1 MRDTFEKISA
11 REYTELTA
19 RFAPLTAAV
28 RDLVEVSLRTGVDA
42 GTVAEATTAIEAVTD
57 MLRCE
62 QADRPV
68 RFQRHEV
75 TGRPV
80 VWSNPV
86 IGLRNP
92 LAPPLTVH
100 HDSEGRCWSEFTL
113 GSVYEGPPGL
123 VHGGI
128 SAMILDQLLGEVAT
142 NELTTPKFTGTITVR
157 YLRGTPLG
165 PLRAEAVIDRNEN
178 HKTYARGFISDAQGP
193 TVEAEGVFIMPM
205 WAREQEQK

>member
-1 MRDTFEKISA
+1 MQNAFEQIGA
-11 REYTELTA
+11 REYTELCD
-19 RFAPLTAAV
+19 RYMPLTAAV
-28 RDLVEVSLRTGVDA
+28 RDLVDISLRTDVDA
-42 GTVAEATTAIEAVTD
+42 GTIADATAAIAAVTE
-57 MLRCE
+57 MLRSR

-86 IGLRNP
+86 VGLRNP

-100 HDSEGRCWSEFTL
+100 HDSTGRCWSEFTL
-113 GSVYEGPPGL
+113 GGVYEGPPGL

-142 NELTTPKFTGTITVR
+142 NQLTTPKFTGTITIR

-165 PLRAEAVIDRNEN
+165 PLRAEAVIDRTEN
-178 HKTYARGFISDAQGP
+178 HKTYARGFISDADGP
-193 TVEAEGVFIMPM
+193 TAEAEGVFIMPM
-205 WAREQEQK
+205 WAREQEPK

>member
-68 RFQRHEV
+68 RFQRHEI

-142 NELTTPKFTGTITVR
+142 DELTTPKFTGTITVR

-205 WAREQEQK
+205 WAREQEPK

>member
-1 MRDTFEKISA
+1 VRNTFDKISA
-11 REYTELTA
+11 GEYAELYDRYT
-19 RFAPLTAAV
+19 PLTAAV
-28 RDLVEVSLRTGVDA
+28 RDLVDVSLRTGVDA
-42 GTVAEATTAIEAVTD
+42 GTIADATTAIEAVTD

-68 RFQRHEV
+68 RFQRHEI

-100 HDSEGRCWSEFTL
+100 HDSDGRCWSEFTL

-142 NELTTPKFTGTITVR
+142 DELTTPKFTGTITVR

-165 PLRAEAVIDRNEN
+165 PLRAEAVIDRSEN

-205 WAREQEQK
+205 WAREQEPK

>member
-1 MRDTFEKISA
+1 MQNAFEQIGA
-11 REYTELTA
+11 REYTELCD
-19 RFAPLTAAV
+19 RYMPLAAAV
-28 RDLVEVSLRTGVDA
+28 RDLVDVSLRTDVDA
-42 GTVAEATTAIEAVTD
+42 STIADATTAIAAVTE
-57 MLRCE
+57 MLRAQ
-62 QADRPV
+62 QADRPP

-92 LAPPLTVH
+92 LAPPLAVH
-100 HDSEGRCWSEFTL
+100 HDSDGRCWSEFTL
-113 GSVYEGPPGL
+113 GGVYEGPPGL

-142 NELTTPKFTGTITVR
+142 DQLLTPKFTGTITVR

-165 PLRAEAVIDRNEN
+165 PLRAEAFVERTEN
-178 HKTYARGFISDAQGP
+178 HKTYARGFISDAEGP
-193 TVEAEGVFIMPM
+193 TAEAEGVFIMPM
-205 WAREQEQK
+205 WAREQEPK

>member
-1 MRDTFEKISA
+1 MQNTFEQIGA
-11 REYTELTA
+11 REYTELCD
-19 RFAPLTAAV
+19 RYAPLTAAV
-28 RDLVEVSLRTGVDA
+28 RDLVDISMRTDVDSDTIA
-42 GTVAEATTAIEAVTD
+42 DATVAIEAVTE
-57 MLRCE
+57 MLRAQ
-62 QADRPV
+62 QAARPP
-68 RFQRHEV
+68 RFQRHEI

-100 HDSEGRCWSEFTL
+100 HDSDGCCWSEFTL

-142 NELTTPKFTGTITVR
+142 DQLTTPKFTGTIIVR

-165 PLRAEAVIDRNEN
+165 PLRAEAVIERTEN

-193 TVEAEGVFIMPM
+193 TAEAEGVFIMPM
-205 WAREQEQK
+205 WAREQEPK

>member
-1 MRDTFEKISA
+1 MRNTFDKISA
-11 REYTELTA
+11 GEYAELYDRYT
-19 RFAPLTAAV
+19 PLTAAV
-28 RDLVEVSLRTGVDA
+28 RDLVDVSLRTGVDA
-42 GTVAEATTAIEAVTD
+42 GTIADATTAIEAVTD

-68 RFQRHEV
+68 RFQRHEI

-142 NELTTPKFTGTITVR
+142 DELTTPKFTGTITVR

-165 PLRAEAVIDRNEN
+165 PLRAEAVIDRSEN

-205 WAREQEQK
+205 WAREQEPK

>member
-1 MRDTFEKISA
+1 MRNTFDKISA
-11 REYTELTA
+11 GEYAELYDRYT
-19 RFAPLTAAV
+19 PLTAAV
-28 RDLVEVSLRTGVDA
+28 RDLVDVSLRTGVDA
-42 GTVAEATTAIEAVTD
+42 GTIADATTAIEAVTD

-68 RFQRHEV
+68 RFQRHEI

-100 HDSEGRCWSEFTL
+100 HDSDGRCWSEFTL

-142 NELTTPKFTGTITVR
+142 DELTTPKFTGTITVR

-165 PLRAEAVIDRNEN
+165 PLRAEAVIDRSEN

-205 WAREQEQK
+205 WAREQEPK

>member
-1 MRDTFEKISA
+1 MQNTFEQIGA
-11 REYTELTA
+11 REYTELCD
-19 RFAPLTAAV
+19 RYAPLTAAV
-28 RDLVEVSLRTGVDA
+28 RDLVDISMRTDVDSDTIA
-42 GTVAEATTAIEAVTD
+42 DATVAIEAVTE
-57 MLRCE
+57 MLRAQ
-62 QADRPV
+62 QAARPP
-68 RFQRHEV
+68 RFQRHEI

-100 HDSEGRCWSEFTL
+100 HDSDGRCWSEFTL
-113 GSVYEGPPGL
+113 GSAYEGPPGL

-142 NELTTPKFTGTITVR
+142 DQLTTPKFTGTITVR

-165 PLRAEAVIDRNEN
+165 PLRAEAVIERTEN

-193 TVEAEGVFIMPM
+193 TAEAEGVFIMPM
-205 WAREQEQK
+205 WAREQEPK

>member
-1 MRDTFEKISA
+1 VRNTFDKISA
-11 REYTELTA
+11 GEYAELYDRYT
-19 RFAPLTAAV
+19 PLTAAV
-28 RDLVEVSLRTGVDA
+28 RDLVDVSLRTGVDA
-42 GTVAEATTAIEAVTD
+42 GTIADATTAIEAVTD

-68 RFQRHEV
+68 RFQRHEI

-142 NELTTPKFTGTITVR
+142 DELTTPKFTGTITVR

-165 PLRAEAVIDRNEN
+165 PLRAEAVIDRSEN

-205 WAREQEQK
+205 WAREQEPK

>member
-1 MRDTFEKISA
+1 MQNTFEQIGA
-11 REYTELTA
+11 LEYTELCD
-19 RFAPLTAAV
+19 RYAPLTAAV
-28 RDLVEVSLRTGVDA
+28 RDLVDISMRTGVDSDTIA
-42 GTVAEATTAIEAVTD
+42 DATVAIEAVTE
-57 MLRCE
+57 MLSAQ

-68 RFQRHEV
+68 RFQRHDG

-86 IGLRNP
+86 VGLRNP

-100 HDSEGRCWSEFTL
+100 HDADGRCWSEFTL

-142 NELTTPKFTGTITVR
+142 DQLTTPKFTGTITVR

-165 PLRAEAVIDRNEN
+165 PLRAEAVIERTEN

-193 TVEAEGVFIMPM
+193 TAEAEGVFIMPM
-205 WAREQEQK
+205 WAREQEPK

>member
-68 RFQRHEV
+68 RFQRHEI

-100 HDSEGRCWSEFTL
+100 HDSAGHCWSEFTL

-142 NELTTPKFTGTITVR
+142 NALTTPKFTGTITVR

>member
-11 REYTELTA
+11 REYTELNA

-68 RFQRHEV
+68 RFQRHEI

-100 HDSEGRCWSEFTL
+100 HDSAGRCWSEFTL

-142 NELTTPKFTGTITVR
+142 NELTTPKFTGTIIVR

>member
-1 MRDTFEKISA
+1 MRDTSEKISA

-28 RDLVEVSLRTGVDA
+28 RDLVEVSLRTGVDD
-42 GTVAEATTAIEAVTD
+42 GTIAEATTAIEAVTD

-68 RFQRHEV
+68 RFQRHEI

-100 HDSEGRCWSEFTL
+100 HDSAGRCWSEFAL
-113 GSVYEGPPGL
+113 GNVYEGPPGL

-142 NELTTPKFTGTITVR
+142 NALTTPKFTGTITVR